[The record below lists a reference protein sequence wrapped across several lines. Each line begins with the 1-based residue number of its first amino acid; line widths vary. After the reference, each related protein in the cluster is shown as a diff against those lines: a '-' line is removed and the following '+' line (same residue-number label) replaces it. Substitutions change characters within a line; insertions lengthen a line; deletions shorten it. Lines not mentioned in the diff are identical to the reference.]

1 MSLLSLIFTCLSLIS
16 CYLIIL
22 FFKKFILKIKSRKF
36 EFDIKRKILKEK
48 KIIKELKI
56 IDKKNKESRKNDNL
70 LMEERKLKALE
81 NPQFDLFY
89 EEEKDLHL
97 QRLKLNNQS
106 KWKGIIYYKSKK
118 GVIYIISNRGHKI
131 YKNIL

>member
-36 EFDIKRKILKEK
+36 EFDIKRKIIKEK

-89 EEEKDLHL
+89 EE
-97 QRLKLNNQS
+97 
-106 KWKGIIYYKSKK
+106 
-118 GVIYIISNRGHKI
+118 
-131 YKNIL
+131 